1 MRWPFAAKTRG
12 AMDLTG
18 KRTVIDLAGHVSR
31 QMLQRYS
38 HIRAKSKV
46 DAVNALNKGS
56 SAPVPSFFAMS
67 GTVSF
72 LPASAPVPSS
82 ALRPTAPRKPCAAA
96 AAKSSPLQP
105 ADSEREHDAINL
117 RK

>member
-1 MRWPFAAKTRG
+1 MSE
-12 AMDLTG
+12 
-18 KRTVIDLAGHVSR
+18 RTVIDLAGRVSR

-38 HIRAKSKV
+38 HIRTKSKV
-46 DAVNALNKGS
+46 DAVKALNKGS
-56 SAPVPSFFAMS
+56 STPVPSFFAMS

-72 LPASAPVPSS
+72 VLPASAPAPPSP

-96 AAKSSPLQP
+96 AAKSSPVQP

-117 RK
+117 RN